1 MESTSS
7 VVALILILILASLFY
22 LRGWRRTFSFSMG
35 VTPVW
40 RAVSFLLGMF
50 LIWLALGSPLSTYD
64 HDLLTAHM
72 IQHLLLMTFAPALIL
87 LGEPVLAVW
96 HGLPRVARDAL
107 GRLFQSRWM
116 QRLAHA
122 LSRLTLCWTV
132 SAFTLVAWH
141 IPSVF
146 TAALHS
152 SALHAFEQASFF
164 GAGFLFWWPV
174 IEPWPSSKA
183 SSRWPILL
191 YLFLATLPC
200 DILSG
205 FLVFS
210 ERIAYPVYFSAP
222 RHFGLSGLADQ
233 ECAGALMWTVVTV
246 VYLVPAAIITTR
258 LLSPRR
264 SHRVEQEVTTLR

>member
-1 MESTSS
+1 
-7 VVALILILILASLFY
+7 
-22 LRGWRRTFSFSMG
+22 
-35 VTPVW
+35 
-40 RAVSFLLGMF
+40 
-50 LIWLALGSPLSTYD
+50 
-64 HDLLTAHM
+64 M

-87 LGEPVLAVW
+87 LANPCWPCGMACRASHETHSV
-96 HGLPRVARDAL
+96 GYSSRVGCNDSRTHFRGSHCAGRFPPSRSWRGTSRRCLLRHCIPARCT
-107 GRLFQSRWM
+107 
-116 QRLAHA
+116 H
-122 LSRLTLCWTV
+122 LSRHRFR
-132 SAFTLVAWH
+132 SG
-141 IPSVF
+141 IS
-146 TAALHS
+146 
-152 SALHAFEQASFF
+152 
-164 GAGFLFWWPV
+164 FWWPV